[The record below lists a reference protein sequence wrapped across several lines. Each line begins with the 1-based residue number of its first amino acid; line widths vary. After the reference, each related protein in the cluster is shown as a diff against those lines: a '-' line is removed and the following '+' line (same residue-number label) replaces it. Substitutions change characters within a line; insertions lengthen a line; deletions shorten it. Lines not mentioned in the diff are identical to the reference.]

1 MRKNVLY
8 IALFTLVFSCA
19 SGKKTNRYLPE
30 TLESSINFG
39 LPLAEFIKIKGNKVE
54 LQNDGMDFRK
64 VYFETVE
71 NQDITYFAYYFDAES
86 TMPLYEVIIGYKTI
100 DHLNKA
106 AIQLLGQ
113 PNYNDTEWKITREN
127 DFDLLAWR
135 YKEKLVVAALIPD
148 TEWYESQK

>member
-1 MRKNVLY
+1 MRAY
-8 IALFTLVFSCA
+8 FPALVIFALLVSCA

-30 TLESSINFG
+30 ALETEINFG
-39 LPLAEFIKIKGNKVE
+39 LPLADFLKIKVDKAE
-54 LQNDGMDFRK
+54 LQNDGTDFRK

-113 PNYNDTEWKITREN
+113 PNYKDTEWKITREN

-135 YKEKLVVAALIPD
+135 YKEKLVIAALIPD
-148 TEWYESQK
+148 TEWYESEK